1 MQRVLVINGPNLNML
16 GRREPDVYGTAT
28 LEDIETALTERAD
41 VLGIGVSFLQSNH
54 EGAIID
60 ALQSAEGAVEAV
72 VLNAGALTH
81 YSIALR
87 DAIAATPL
95 PVVEVHMS
103 NIFAREDFRATSV
116 IAPACTGS
124 ISGLGVDSYLLGLDA
139 AVRLMGG
146 RR

>member
-1 MQRVLVINGPNLNML
+1 MQRVLVVNGPNLNML

-28 LEDIETALTERAD
+28 LEDIETALTERAGA
-41 VLGIGVSFLQSNH
+41 LGIGVSFLQSNH

-60 ALQSAEGAVEAV
+60 ALQSAEGTVEAV

-81 YSIALR
+81 YSLALR

-103 NIFAREDFRATSV
+103 NVFAREDFRATSV

-124 ISGLGVDSYLLGLDA
+124 ISGFGVDSYMLGLEA
-139 AVRLMGG
+139 AVRLMRGS
-146 RR
+146 R